1 MLPFYFPT
9 VSKDISNVK
18 KVLKSTYISEG
29 KLVKKFESKISKF
42 LNIKYCVSTNS
53 GTSALH
59 LALAAAEI
67 NKDDEVIIPTQ
78 TFIATGLAVLYQR
91 AKPIFADINVED
103 GNISIKDIKKK
114 ITKKTKAIVVVHW
127 GGYPCEMDEILKI
140 ARKNNIKVIE
150 DAAHCFGGKYKK
162 RSIGSISDFT
172 CFSFQATKHL
182 TTGDGGLVACKNK
195 KDYLKLLK
203 LRWFGFNRKLKASF
217 YGDRADVVT
226 DIGFK
231 YHMND
236 YSASLGL
243 ANLKLMKTLLKHHEN
258 IGKYYSKSL
267 KNIKGLKLLKFKKDR
282 KHTYWFYQ
290 ILVSNRR
297 RFIKKVRALKI
308 PCSLVNFRIDK
319 HDIFRNYKLNLPGQE
334 KFELEKISLP
344 VNIKINKKII
354 DKLSKELRKGW

>member
-114 ITKKTKAIVVVHW
+114 ITKKQKQLLLFIGVV
-127 GGYPCEMDEILKI
+127 
-140 ARKNNIKVIE
+140 
-150 DAAHCFGGKYKK
+150 
-162 RSIGSISDFT
+162 
-172 CFSFQATKHL
+172 
-182 TTGDGGLVACKNK
+182 
-195 KDYLKLLK
+195 
-203 LRWFGFNRKLKASF
+203 
-217 YGDRADVVT
+217 
-226 DIGFK
+226 
-231 YHMND
+231 
-236 YSASLGL
+236 
-243 ANLKLMKTLLKHHEN
+243 
-258 IGKYYSKSL
+258 
-267 KNIKGLKLLKFKKDR
+267 
-282 KHTYWFYQ
+282 
-290 ILVSNRR
+290 ILVKWMK
-297 RFIKKVRALKI
+297 FLK
-308 PCSLVNFRIDK
+308 
-319 HDIFRNYKLNLPGQE
+319 
-334 KFELEKISLP
+334 
-344 VNIKINKKII
+344 
-354 DKLSKELRKGW
+354 